1 MGRWTQFE
9 EDSYRLPEGMKRVA
23 YDADTA
29 RYTFRD
35 RDGRVYVGPSGED
48 YGVLTLVSGLKKSK
62 VADRPHAFASESSK
76 PNLNVHIQPA
86 STFQDILPAHLITSP
101 SSAESTSLPAGMST
115 GSRLRDVVRRTAM
128 PAMQNVANNVR
139 RSATLRKPTKAP
151 RDEDKE
157 GLLSR
162 SVSSVTSST
171 LVSRQS
177 MEKAG
182 YGN

>member
-48 YGVLTLVSGLKKSK
+48 YGV
-62 VADRPHAFASESSK
+62 AHSESSK
-76 PNLNVHIQPA
+76 PNLNVQVQPA

-101 SSAESTSLPAGMST
+101 SSAESTSPPAGMSA
-115 GSRLRDVVRRTAM
+115 GSRFRDVVRRAAM